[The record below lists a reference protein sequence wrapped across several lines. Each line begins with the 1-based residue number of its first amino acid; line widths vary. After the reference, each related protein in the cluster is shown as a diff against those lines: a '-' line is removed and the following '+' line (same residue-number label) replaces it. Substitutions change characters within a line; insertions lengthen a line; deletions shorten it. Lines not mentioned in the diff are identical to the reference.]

1 MIPADQ
7 LSTSTQ
13 PQPPPDAT
21 IRRLSVPERFA
32 ECRALALSPE
42 PLTDAHIAERR
53 RLIAREYARAAE
65 RRKSHPQQPLPG
77 VA

>member
-1 MIPADQ
+1 M
-7 LSTSTQ
+7 TTQ
-13 PQPPPDAT
+13 PQTPPDAT
-21 IRRLSVPERFA
+21 IRRLSAPERFA

-42 PLTDAHIAERR
+42 PLTDAHRVERR

-65 RRKSHPQQPLPG
+65 RRKPHPQQPLPG